1 MRNTIYRCPVCGSS
15 NLIYFPERGEIV
27 CAECGVVVEDK
38 MIDKRPEWRA
48 FTHEQLLRRKR
59 TGPPGTFSIHDKG
72 LTTTIDSSNRDYQ
85 GRRLSF
91 REKIRVKRLI
101 ICQKRMRAASTEEK
115 KLIEILSRLNHLTST
130 FQLPATVN
138 ETAAI
143 ILRKAI
149 KARMIRGKIYDDY
162 IAAAIYLACRKLKI
176 SRTLDEIAKTINVP
190 RKKVA
195 QQYRKLVTLLRKKPP
210 PSNPVNYVPKLLN
223 MLNLPAYVQTK
234 AAEIL
239 SLARE
244 RGITS
249 GKGPI
254 GLAAAAIYIASVLMD
269 EKRTQ
274 REVADAAG
282 ITEVTVRNRY
292 KELIDALDFEVRI

>member
-1 MRNTIYRCPVCGSS
+1 MRNTIYSCPVCGSS
-15 NLIYFPERGEIV
+15 NLVYFHERGEIV
-27 CAECGVVVEDK
+27 CAECGIVVEDK
-38 MIDKRPEWRA
+38 MVDKRPEWRA

-72 LTTTIDSSNRDYQ
+72 LTTMIDSSNRDYQ

-91 REKIRVKRLI
+91 KEKIRVKRLI
-101 ICQKRMRAASTEEK
+101 ACQRRMRAASAEEK
-115 KLIEILSRLNHLTST
+115 KSVEILSRLNHLTSA

-149 KARMIRGKIYDDY
+149 KAKMIRGRIYDDY
-162 IAAAIYLACRKLKI
+162 IAAAIYLACRKLRI
-176 SRTLDEIAKTINVP
+176 SRTLDEIARAINVP

-195 QQYRKLVTLLRKKPP
+195 QQYRKLITLLKRKPP
-210 PSNPVNYVPKLLN
+210 QSNPVNYVPKLLN

-274 REVADAAG
+274 KEVADVAG

>member
-1 MRNTIYRCPVCGSS
+1 
-15 NLIYFPERGEIV
+15 
-27 CAECGVVVEDK
+27 

-48 FTHEQLLRRKR
+48 FTHEQLLKRKR
-59 TGPPGTFSIHDKG
+59 TGPPGTYSIHDKG
-72 LTTTIDSSNRDYQ
+72 LTTTIDSSSRDYQ
-85 GRRLSF
+85 GRRLSL
-91 REKIRVKRLI
+91 REKIRMKRLI
-101 ICQKRMRAASTEEK
+101 ICQKRMRAANAEEK

-130 FQLPATVN
+130 LQLPATVN

-143 ILRKAI
+143 ILRKAV
-149 KARMIRGKIYDDY
+149 KAKMIRGRIYDDY
-162 IAAAIYLACRKLKI
+162 IAAAIYLACRELKI
-176 SRTLDEIAKTINVP
+176 SRTLDEIAKSANVP
-190 RKKVA
+190 RKRLA
-195 QQYRKLVTLLRKKPP
+195 QQYRKLITLLRKRPP
-210 PSNPVNYVPKLLN
+210 PSNPISYIPKLLN
-223 MLNLPAYVQTK
+223 VLNLPAYVQTK

-249 GKGPI
+249 GKGPM

-269 EKRTQ
+269 EKKTQ

-292 KELIDALDFEVRI
+292 KELIDALDFEVKI